1 MNSDKGVN
9 KSLCMEG
16 DSLVLPMSCNVGTT
30 DCSTCCEQQ
39 CGSDNKQACLEACNP
54 TSFTADSL
62 GANVYVNKCNYV
74 YTNPDTQK
82 DCCVYN
88 CNNDEQC
95 IQECLQSADY
105 FNDLI
110 KNYVTVG
117 IGNSYDCY
125 DCTDPDTI
133 NLFGSRENCCK
144 FSNCPICAN
153 GCKPDYDNKCVVDKS
168 KSPREQEIITN
179 WCENNVK
186 CKDNNTKWLKTFYDN
201 LKQTLQVP
209 DEQGLI
215 PNDDMVT
222 CYVNSL
228 AQFYPNPSTIPTEFP
243 EILLSQINECKIN
256 PEVDPGQPQLYFDK
270 PANFSSSKSK
280 DKSSGQSIGDW
291 FNKNKKSVVIYLIII
306 VIILLLSI
314 LLYKNRDKIK
324 NMFNRQSTSSYN
336 PSIRET
342 INKMN

>member
-1 MNSDKGVN
+1 MSTDNGIN

-16 DSLVLPMSCNVGTT
+16 NSLVLPMSCNVGTT

-39 CGSDNKQACLEACNP
+39 CGSDNKQACLEACSP
-54 TSFTADSL
+54 KSYTADSL
-62 GANVYVNKCNYV
+62 GANVYINKCNYV

-117 IGNSYDCY
+117 IGSSYDCY

-153 GCKPDYDNKCVVDKS
+153 GCKPDYDNKCVVDES
-168 KSPREQEIITN
+168 KSLREQEIITN

-201 LKQTLQVP
+201 LIQTLQVP
-209 DEQGLI
+209 NEKGLV
-215 PNDDMVT
+215 PNNDMVA

-243 EILLSQINECKIN
+243 EILLSQMNECKIN
-256 PEVDPGQPQLYFDK
+256 PAVDPGQPQLYFTEPPVVSPK
-270 PANFSSSKSK
+270 PTETKSMFENIRNLFNKDSSK
-280 DKSSGQSIGDW
+280 
-291 FNKNKKSVVIYLIII
+291 NYLL
-306 VIILLLSI
+306 ILLVILVLVI
-314 LLYKNRDKIK
+314 LLYKNRDKLK
-324 NMFNRQSTSSYN
+324 DMFNKNSASSYKIS
-336 PSIRET
+336 SITET
-342 INKMN
+342 VNKLN